1 MRGREILAVVMV
13 AGLLL
18 TGCRG
23 RGLLSSG
30 VVAQVGKTELTEK
43 DVAAAIPSGM
53 SEKDSLAM
61 VEGYVDAWVR
71 KQVKLQEAERVL
83 AETGVN
89 IDAMVEDYR
98 SSLLT
103 YRLDRFYVENMVD
116 TIVSDSLVAGYY
128 ATHQPEF
135 RLDRNIVKGRIV
147 RLPVSFRL
155 RTKLK
160 ELMGSSGAARQQ
172 DFLDLAAKNG
182 LMLTTF
188 DRWVSFDEFLDA
200 LPTMRGKSYDYLLK
214 GSGIE
219 ELTDGDYRYYIQI
232 TDRALK
238 GRQAPLEWVDNVVR
252 NIISNERG
260 SEAVRA
266 MEDSLYRAA
275 LENHSL
281 KIYLKTN
288 QE

>member
-1 MRGREILAVVMV
+1 MGGREILAVVMV

-116 TIVSDSLVAGYY
+116 TIVSGYY

-252 NIISNERG
+252 NIIYNERG